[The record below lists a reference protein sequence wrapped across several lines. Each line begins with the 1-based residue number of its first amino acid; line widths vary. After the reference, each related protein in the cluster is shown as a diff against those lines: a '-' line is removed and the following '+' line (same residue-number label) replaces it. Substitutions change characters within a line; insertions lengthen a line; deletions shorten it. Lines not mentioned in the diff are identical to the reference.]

1 MFGPIAAE
9 MLGAGRR
16 VQAADPGQ
24 RQFAAAANF
33 PPGSEK
39 RPESVGVSPPLR
51 GDFMGY
57 AAFGG
62 AL

>member
-1 MFGPIAAE
+1 MDIVPGATTGIGESRLSGP
-9 MLGAGRR
+9 GR
-16 VQAADPGQ
+16 P
-24 RQFAAAANF
+24 AAAKNS